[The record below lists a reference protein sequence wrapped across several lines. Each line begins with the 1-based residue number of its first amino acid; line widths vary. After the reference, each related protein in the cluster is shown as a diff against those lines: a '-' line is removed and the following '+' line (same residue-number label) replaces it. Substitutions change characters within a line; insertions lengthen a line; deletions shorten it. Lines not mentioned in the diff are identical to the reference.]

1 MKRIYKNSDIKINLK
16 TISGLGERFI
26 IKFYTVNKNYFI
38 KKTDEDVI
46 VSEGEKYLK
55 LNWNELETIGDGV
68 LNYVVNN
75 IADDSDYDDGIYN
88 NTFSKTTNYY
98 INSNLSVEQE
108 GDTSISEPI
117 ADLSNKLDEEITRS
131 TNKDTEHDT
140 AISDLND
147 DLEIESDARGAA
159 DLTLQAN
166 IDAETTARQNAD
178 SELQTSITN
187 EVTRATNA
195 ENDLYTGL
203 TNETSDR
210 QEEDVRLNNLITAE
224 TSRATAKENEIDAK
238 FADYETI
245 SDHNSDMATIN
256 ESISSIEEDVARID
270 EVASGLTQ
278 EISGKANIGDSYT
291 KAESDA
297 KYLTKHQDISALAT
311 KTELNT
317 VQTNLT
323 TEIENETA
331 RAKAKEN
338 SLSGKIY
345 DIEQS
350 LSTFGTKTDHDADID
365 TLDGKISSLRI
376 TVGRKADAEDVYTK
390 AESDAKYLTEHQ
402 DISNLATKTELQ
414 SEATAR
420 QNADTTLQNNIDT
433 LSTSVTTLQTNLD
446 EKELVVS
453 ASLNELKS
461 NKADKEDL
469 KIIDCG
475 EY

>member
-1 MKRIYKNSDIKINLK
+1 MKRIYKNSDIQINLK

-108 GDTSISEPI
+108 GDTSISELI

-178 SELQTSITN
+178 
-187 EVTRATNA
+187 
-195 ENDLYTGL
+195 
-203 TNETSDR
+203 
-210 QEEDVRLNNLITAE
+210 
-224 TSRATAKENEIDAK
+224 
-238 FADYETI
+238 
-245 SDHNSDMATIN
+245 
-256 ESISSIEEDVARID
+256 
-270 EVASGLTQ
+270 
-278 EISGKANIGDSYT
+278 
-291 KAESDA
+291 
-297 KYLTKHQDISALAT
+297 
-311 KTELNT
+311 
-317 VQTNLT
+317 
-323 TEIENETA
+323 
-331 RAKAKEN
+331 
-338 SLSGKIY
+338 
-345 DIEQS
+345 
-350 LSTFGTKTDHDADID
+350 
-365 TLDGKISSLRI
+365 
-376 TVGRKADAEDVYTK
+376 
-390 AESDAKYLTEHQ
+390 
-402 DISNLATKTELQ
+402 
-414 SEATAR
+414 
-420 QNADTTLQNNIDT
+420 TTLQNNIDT